1 MDSGARQELGI
12 PAVRHSVPSP
22 VSAATACCKRVSSN
36 WGNLPVQ
43 LEFIVNDA
51 QADQLLAMIEEAGL
65 NLEYAITPVEFGLM
79 RSKG

>member
-1 MDSGARQELGI
+1 
-12 PAVRHSVPSP
+12 
-22 VSAATACCKRVSSN
+22 
-36 WGNLPVQ
+36 VQ